1 MKLAS
6 FLLLPLLLACS
17 ATKPADPAPAPSNNA
32 TAAPG
37 PTLRV
42 MSYNVHH
49 CSPPSRPGVIDLA
62 AIVRTI
68 EAQKPD
74 VVMLQE
80 IDVHTGRSGPA
91 SHQARELASQLQMHA
106 YFGRAI
112 PHDGG
117 AYGVALLSRYPLRDT
132 LVHRLPTQEGT
143 NGEPRILAV
152 ATITLPSGQQ
162 VRLGCTHL
170 DAQRAEVNRQLQATE
185 IVRLAAQETLPFIV
199 GGDFN
204 AEVGSPVVQ
213 QLDTHFKRT
222 CQPCAPT
229 IPVVTPTKA
238 IDFVTFAPAGRFR
251 VLSHQVVAE
260 TYASD
265 HRPVVT
271 ELGLTAQ

>member
-1 MKLAS
+1 MNYS
-6 FLLLPLLLACS
+6 FFLLPLLLACS
-17 ATKPADPAPAPSNNA
+17 TSKPTDPAPAAGGSSP
-32 TAAPG
+32 AAPAT
-37 PTLRV
+37 TLRV

-49 CSPPSRPGVIDLA
+49 CSPPSRPGVIDVP

-68 EAQKPD
+68 QAQRPD

-91 SHQARELASQLQMHA
+91 LDQARELATQLQMHS

-112 PHDGG
+112 PHEGG

-143 NGEPRILAV
+143 NGEPRVLAV
-152 ATITLPSGQQ
+152 ATITLPTGQQ
-162 VRLGCTHL
+162 VRVGCTHL
-170 DAQRAEVNRQLQATE
+170 DAQRPDTNRQLQATE
-185 IVRLAAQETLPFIV
+185 IVRLAATETLPFLLA
-199 GGDFN
+199 GDFN
-204 AEVGSPVVQ
+204 AEADSPVVQ
-213 QLDTHFKRT
+213 QLDTRFKRT

-238 IDFVTFAPAGRFR
+238 IDFITFAPASRFR
-251 VLSHQVVAE
+251 VVSHQVVAE

-265 HRPVVT
+265 HRPVVA
-271 ELGLTAQ
+271 ELSLSAQ